1 MNNKRKENQLINIL
15 QGSSDFVSF
24 LEVKMSFLC
33 YLDYGT
39 QIGSK
44 VGMQKS
50 KSTTVIICRFDSSVA
65 SKSQIEG
72 LQIWEFLL

>member
-1 MNNKRKENQLINIL
+1 MI
-15 QGSSDFVSF
+15 FVSF
-24 LEVKMSFLC
+24 LEVKSVIPL
-33 YLDYGT
+33 LDYGT

-50 KSTTVIICRFDSSVA
+50 KSTTKVIICQFDSGVA
-65 SKSQIEG
+65 SESQIEG